1 MRNVAALTLSAATR
15 ARWLASGPHLERLAD
30 DERERFLDAV
40 MVRLGERP
48 LLQYVRLNIVARR
61 R

>member
-1 MRNVAALTLSAATR
+1 MVCL
-15 ARWLASGPHLERLAD
+15 GPHLERLAD

-40 MVRLGERP
+40 MVASRRAPAARL
-48 LLQYVRLNIVARR
+48 LRLNIVARR